1 MGHEF
6 ELHLWMPPHAV
17 ANLPPAACLR
27 VQFAVELTRL
37 QIFIIIFFK
46 SFLVLVIKQN
56 VL

>member
-27 VQFAVELTRL
+27 VLFAVELTRL
-37 QIFIIIFFK
+37 QIFIY
-46 SFLVLVIKQN
+46 L
-56 VL
+56 